1 MSYAKRV
8 DSNQAPIVAALRK
21 AGRPV
26 RVMSGVGH
34 GFPDLMTRHVRGH
47 LVLLEVKDG
56 SKEPAR
62 QALTELEALFFAEW
76 PGVAFVV
83 KSEDDALRAV
93 GLSPGAPST

>member
-1 MSYAKRV
+1 MRLAART
-8 DSNQAPIVAALRK
+8 DANQAPIVAALRK

-26 RVMSGVGH
+26 RVMSQVGH
-34 GFPDLMTRHVRGH
+34 GFPDLLTRHVRGH

-56 SKEPAR
+56 AKEPAR

-83 KSEDDALRAV
+83 KCEDDALGAV
-93 GLSPGAPST
+93 GLLG